1 MQKPHN
7 KHRKQRAYS
16 PQFDTTD
23 PVLQA
28 SSSKYGK
35 QPTVDPIR
43 GISSSSQGAGS
54 GPVVQSTACF
64 VKQVPPEI
72 LAHTFSFLDAS
83 GFAAVTLVCR
93 EWYTVASDDLAWKA
107 AFDRFYGGY
116 QVIPRLS
123 PSWRGEYIHRS
134 HLLRYPTVLHQIDKK
149 EMAIRSRSDDS
160 L

>member
-35 QPTVDPIR
+35 QPTVDSIR
-43 GISSSSQGAGS
+43 GFPSSSSSQGPGS
-54 GPVVQSTACF
+54 GVVLQSAPWF
-64 VKQVPPEI
+64 VKQVPTEI
-72 LAHTFSFLDAS
+72 LAHIFSFLDAS
-83 GFAAVTLVCR
+83 GFAAAALVCR
-93 EWYTVASDDLAWKA
+93 EWYAVASDDLAWKA

-134 HLLRYPTVLHQIDKK
+134 HLLRYRSFF
-149 EMAIRSRSDDS
+149 AIK
-160 L
+160 LMKGN